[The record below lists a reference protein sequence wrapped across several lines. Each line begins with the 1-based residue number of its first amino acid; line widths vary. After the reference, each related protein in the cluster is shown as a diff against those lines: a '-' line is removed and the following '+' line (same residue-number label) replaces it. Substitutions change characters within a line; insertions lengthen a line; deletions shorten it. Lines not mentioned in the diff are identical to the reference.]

1 MDSRIEQTTLHDQPL
16 TPQFDPNFTT
26 TQSNSLPF
34 LPPALW
40 QPVWVGMRASKWV
53 AAVLAVLLL
62 SSPLLL
68 GATASEAAQQQDEQA
83 QGATSNS
90 SSSSISSIYT
100 RTASIL
106 SFLEWVFLSKCF
118 VLLWLRECVRPSVR
132 PSVCL
137 RRALVVRTQ

>member
-40 QPVWVGMRASKWV
+40 QPVWVGMRASKWG

-68 GATASEAAQQQDEQA
+68 GATAAAQQQDEQA
-83 QGATSNS
+83 QGATSSS
-90 SSSSISSIYT
+90 SSSSISSIYS

-106 SFLEWVFLSKCF
+106 SFLEWVFLSMCS
-118 VLLWLRECVRPSVR
+118 VLLWLLECVRPSVR
-132 PSVCL
+132 PSVRL